1 MVAARGKGVHVCE
14 RGEELLFVL
23 IPDEERDGRKQI
35 NEPIVFFLVSHSI
48 SQSFQSEI
56 NHCSHWVTQ
65 KMLFKVQVAEFKLG
79 STLSRA

>member
-56 NHCSHWVTQ
+56 NHCSCRIDPQ
-65 KMLFKVQVAEFKLG
+65 KGKTMAQEILFKV
-79 STLSRA
+79 